1 MSIKVF
7 AEGFIQKQPAL
18 VQVGN
23 TCKVEFDICWKRPTR
38 NRETGN
44 FEDVPEYCT
53 FLAWGEEAQKLSESL
68 VPGREVSAIGIQE
81 TSHWVD
87 NNQQKRNRKI
97 YKLIH
102 IETHRR
108 PSPQGQGQP
117 QQRQDGYRPQQPSQ
131 QHQPQ
136 GGAADGYEDSSYGDG
151 GYAAEPH
158 VPAQQQRSQA
168 APQRQPQ
175 RQAQAQQPP
184 AQASRFKTVY

>member
-18 VQVGN
+18 VQLGN
-23 TCKVEFDICWKRPTR
+23 TCKVEFDICWKRSTR

-44 FEDVPEYCT
+44 FEDVPEYIT

-108 PSPQGQGQP
+108 SSPQGQGQ

-131 QHQPQ
+131 QHQSQ
-136 GGAADGYEDSSYGDG
+136 GGAAEGYEDSSYGDG
-151 GYAAEPH
+151 GYAGEPN

-175 RQAQAQQPP
+175 RQVQAQQPP